1 MLNNLLKFIYESKR
15 VFFTLCLFVCP
26 LIFLTDTTQNPF
38 NIQPLF
44 FSIFGSI
51 FLLLCTFEFWIKK
64 EINFR
69 YSLLDFAFLFFLFSL
84 AVSLILNYIYGPYK
98 IALLNEFLRKADYL
112 IYGLIF
118 GFLFAK
124 IGSVP
129 VGNDVNSYK
138 FFENIFIWCLLWL
151 LWKVQAGVF
160 IAIIIFGVGIYLCFK
175 HLKSYGIK
183 QIFDV
188 LLAVC
193 FCACLYGVMQTLGFD
208 LFWKIDISR
217 DFGVRSVSTFGNP
230 NFLAS
235 FILLFLPYSLLL
247 FFKAKGKKENVISG
261 FISLILIVFLSL
273 SGTRSAWLGFLGAG
287 FVFLISSAE
296 FRKIFSK
303 NFLKVTALLIIF
315 GLCFY
320 GVILTLKKG
329 SASAPQSRLSEVK
342 KVLSIKNISLEN
354 KEFIQP
360 VHQRLMMWTCA
371 VKNFKKSPLLGAG
384 VNSFQLN
391 FPFCQGHLMT
401 INPSLDK
408 IKMQANAVHN
418 EYLEILFDGGLF
430 SLFAYLALMIV
441 FFYFTVRKLK
451 VLDKENKL
459 FYLALLF
466 GIIAVLIDNFFNI
479 TLRTLLVSF
488 AFWFTFSSVNNLQTE
503 NKKINLNNICGF
515 VIFALILCAGYILI
529 SWQAKQF
536 IEQKYELKG
545 YKYLVVGETKN
556 AAKEMEKALKFSAA
570 RPEPFYTL
578 INAYIELNQLDKA
591 LELAQKSAEIY
602 PAYYEIFFR
611 LAAVQHAQNN
621 QIKALEN
628 LRKTLVL
635 LPTYTPAS
643 ELFANILGH
652 QNQVSKEDKILL
664 ENLSDITP
672 FEVNLTSY
680 LAEIY
685 FKENNCKEAEFFAIK
700 TLNKNIYDRISLNIL
715 LSCQGNEAKS
725 NPIIQKALVLNSLK
739 NKLKN
744 GANEALLKS
753 MTNLL
758 SQNQNDFETN
768 TLLAEFYFKQGDFC
782 EAKKILEQVKSTN
795 FSKAYNFSLALSSV
809 KCNDVKTAQKI
820 LKEILFFDPYDE
832 LARSRLKNV
841 NI

>member
-1 MLNNLLKFIYESKR
+1 MHNNLLNFIAWCKR

-26 LIFLTDTTQNPF
+26 LIFLTNTTQNPF

-51 FLLLCTFEFWIKK
+51 FLLFCVAEFWVKK
-64 EINFR
+64 EINFK
-69 YSLLDFAFLFFLFSL
+69 YSLLDFTLLFFLFSL
-84 AVSLILNYIYGPYK
+84 AVSLLFNYISGPYK
-98 IALLNEFLRKADYL
+98 IALINEFLRKADYL
-112 IYGLIF
+112 VYGLIF

-124 IGSVP
+124 IGLVSAE
-129 VGNDVNSYK
+129 NDGNSYK
-138 FFENIFIWCLLWL
+138 FFKNIFVWCLLWL

-160 IAIIIFGVGIYLCFK
+160 VAVIIFGVGVYFCFK
-175 HLKSYGIK
+175 HLKNYGVK

-235 FILLFLPYSLLL
+235 FVLLFLPYSLLL
-247 FFKAKGKKENVISG
+247 FFKAKGKKENLISG
-261 FISLILIVFLSL
+261 LISLVLVLFLGL
-273 SGTRSAWLGFLGAG
+273 SGTRSAWLGLLGAG
-287 FVFLISSAE
+287 FVFLILSSE

-303 NFLKVTALLIIF
+303 KFLKIIPLF
-315 GLCFY
+315 FICGICFY
-320 GVILTLKKG
+320 CVTLTLKEG
-329 SASAPQSRLSEVK
+329 SASAPQARISEVK
-342 KVLSIKNISLEN
+342 QALSIKNISLQN

-371 VKNFKKSPLLGAG
+371 LESFKNSPLLGAG

-391 FPFCQGHLMT
+391 FPFCQGRL
-401 INPSLDK
+401 IAENPSLDR
-408 IKMQANAVHN
+408 IKMQANAAHN

-430 SLFAYLALMIV
+430 SLFAYLVLMIV

-466 GIIAVLIDNFFNI
+466 GIIAVLMDNFFNI

-488 AFWFTFSSVNNLQTE
+488 AFWFSFSSVNNLQTK
-503 NKKINLNNICGF
+503 NKKIRFNNICGF
-515 VIFALILCAGYILI
+515 IIFALILCAGYVLI

-536 IEQKYELKG
+536 IEQKYELEG
-545 YKYLVVGETKN
+545 YKYLVAGDTKN
-556 AAKEMEKALKFSAA
+556 AAKEMEKAIKISSA
-570 RPEPFYTL
+570 RPDPFYTL
-578 INAYIELNQLDKA
+578 VNIYIELNQLDKA
-591 LELAQKSAEIY
+591 SELAQKTSEIY

-611 LAAVQHAQNN
+611 LAALQHSQNN
-621 QIKALEN
+621 QTKALEN
-628 LRKTLVL
+628 LRKTLAL
-635 LPTYTPAS
+635 LPVYTPAS
-643 ELFANILGH
+643 ELFANILSH

-664 ENLSDITP
+664 EQLSNIAP

-685 FKENNCKEAEFFAIK
+685 FKENNCKEAEFFALK
-700 TLNKNIYDRISLNIL
+700 TLNKNIFDKISLNIYQTCHITTEKNPVTEKAQKL
-715 LSCQGNEAKS
+715 NALKS
-725 NPIIQKALVLNSLK
+725 Q
-739 NKLKN
+739 LKN
-744 GANEALLKS
+744 GANDTLLESIKS
-753 MTNLL
+753 LL
-758 SQNQNDFETN
+758 SHNQNDFEAN
-768 TLLAEFYFKQGDFC
+768 ILLAEFYFRQENFC
-782 EAKKILEQVKSTN
+782 EAKKILEQIKPKD
-795 FSKAYNFSLALSSV
+795 FSKAYNFALALSGAR
-809 KCNDVKTAQKI
+809 CNDVETAQKA
-820 LKEILFFDPYDE
+820 LKEIVFFDPYDE
-832 LARSRLKNV
+832 LARNRLKNV